1 MSDSEHVLPIDY
13 LSRLHDENYEFY
25 QSPKGRGALKDLQQ
39 TFPSPWL
46 YVAELVQNAVDAEA
60 DSISFRELEPGTLI
74 LEHNGKKFDQRDVEG
89 ICTKGVSSKGA
100 GTVGFM
106 GVGFKSVFRSFETVR
121 ISSGPWKFQLQ
132 AKITKGEEYGDRQ
145 RDWLG
150 AVLPHWAP
158 DLSPPSDGFKCRF
171 ELTGRLE
178 DLPPVANDFKAIFH
192 DSHTL
197 MALLALRGV
206 LEIDLFGIRWLL
218 WKENQK
224 KVGSRERF
232 LIEAMDERSGQ
243 VRQWLLFRN
252 AYTPSREA
260 VRRFLE
266 HRQINPTPEE
276 KEEVYAQAARER
288 LVEIFFPLDEEG
300 CPDLPSQGEAYA
312 LLPTKQAVPFGVNI
326 NADWLLTVTRTDFMD
341 LGEEVNAWQSEIRA
355 QIPGLVR
362 DYLDWLCSD
371 DGPQSMVWEKAFRIF
386 PKVVEQAGD
395 GTEISSLGRWL
406 LEDEFIDSL
415 KKLLR
420 EVSFLPDMGDEKGNF
435 NFLSPHEG
443 RLLPKELAKAFEDEE
458 KFFPWKLFPTTAV
471 STHILGG
478 RARNFLCAHGIIHEF
493 SAEELAEY
501 WGKDKIPAWYSEFS
515 DETKRLALFTF
526 LKALKSDVDDLSE
539 ITSFYYLP
547 TDTGSWTNQ
556 QGVVRFPAEW
566 GILVNEERLP
576 EMLFPFLGQGKSLL
590 DRQFD
595 AYVTKQFFN
604 FWDIK
609 IKISLVK
616 LDQAVERWWES
627 LPESEL
633 SEEQIDDIV
642 RFTCWVQE
650 KQATRRALVSHLL
663 AGTSAGELGLY
674 PISEVL
680 LEGPY
685 TGAFRKVFFPEL
697 PVVSDLYYQRNA
709 SDADWKGFLEGGMP
723 RPQGRFHL
731 QAKASTL
738 YKDEAE
744 KMVGATVPDTRVTWH
759 SEGWK
764 KFPEIRVTSN
774 GYTLVNFVFEE
785 TIFEKLTQQEDPE
798 FFRAFGYWLDENP
811 GQLREFVKQRI
822 LYIPYG
828 ASSITEIGLSN
839 YCQWVSQLNEVK
851 WVIAKDG
858 SGPYRPR
865 NILKR
870 NDPARPDEPVAD
882 LSPDLIKVLEQASI
896 LFESDVPQAIALKRL
911 QHEGPTANFEQ
922 IEELLQECI
931 EAVANEE
938 VSKADLEHALK
949 RIPLFP
955 RPGGGKFVDGSIRVP
970 GTRLVLKAGAAH
982 RSDLGWLCPVE
993 DYTEGSTERRIVN
1006 LVRYYL
1012 DIPSKT
1018 TWAHCMDFLEWAWSV
1033 GPEAETIRQTLP
1045 RAYSYIAEDLEL
1057 DVTGNERW
1065 EIIRRQARVFT
1076 LGRAWQSI
1084 TGEQPVYFDDISTD
1098 LRTEIVPRHQ
1108 LATAGH
1114 LGVKPTDDS
1123 LPDGVSLLDLP
1134 LLSSSYSLQAEPA
1147 EISQIPSGWADRF
1160 RQIESFLHDLQA
1172 KRANLP
1178 EEEESEEE
1186 ETQEEEVAFKFQR
1199 HSQIARKITCIA
1211 TGKTLNVIRSW
1222 AERNGNII
1230 KIAGS
1235 PREFAADLSLILCK
1249 AHGFSRR
1256 DDGWL
1261 TTQLAV
1267 LISLLD
1273 SAEFA
1278 ACLSTLRK
1286 RLGIQPKEEGAAAT
1300 EEGREQAS
1308 PEGSPA
1314 AESDDID
1321 DADMEDDFEDE
1332 EESDEDEPEEDG
1344 DESEDDEDE
1353 EKRRRRGSSGRSST
1367 PGNPPGGGPGRPE
1380 GADGKQRKGPPPGG
1394 GRSHTPQDRE
1404 SKIAWLKG
1412 QLDALKALG
1421 AKADIGDDDAD
1432 DQPGEA
1438 ASDVEYRNAV
1448 EAYERQQGR
1457 YPVVKDALQAGHD
1470 LDSYSVADGNKRL
1483 VRRIEVKGRNHAW
1496 EGDETVELSHTQFKH
1511 ALEKLEEEG
1520 VPLDDE
1526 FDYWVYIVEK
1536 QSDGSYRVL
1545 PVKNPALSSRKFE
1558 LRAGTWS
1565 HFVEREGIVDLA
1577 NETVKS
1583 VPKPSGRSILDLRSN
1598 LKPVEEAEDDQP

>member
-1 MSDSEHVLPIDY
+1 MYDSEHVLPTDY
-13 LSRLHDENYEFY
+13 LSQLHDENCEFY

-60 DSISFRELEPGTLI
+60 DCISFREPEPGTLI
-74 LEHNGKKFDQRDVEG
+74 LEHNGKAFDHRDVEG

-106 GVGFKSVFRSFETVR
+106 GVGFKAVFRSFETVR

-145 RDWLG
+145 RNWLG

-158 DLSPPSDGFKCRF
+158 DLSLPSDGFKCRF

-178 DLPPVANDFKAIFH
+178 DLPPVAHDFKEIFH

-206 LEIDLFGIRWLL
+206 LEIDLFGTRWLL
-218 WKENQK
+218 SEKTQK
-224 KVGSRERF
+224 KEGSRARF
-232 LIEAMDERSGQ
+232 LIEAMDEQSGQ

-266 HRQINPTPEE
+266 HRQINPTSEE
-276 KEEVYAQAARER
+276 KEKVYAEAASER
-288 LVEIFFPLDEEG
+288 LMEIFFPLDGEG

-312 LLPTKQAVPFGVNI
+312 LLPTKQVVPFGVHI

-341 LGEEVNAWQSEIRA
+341 LGEETNAWQSEIRA
-355 QIPGLVR
+355 QIPSLVR

-371 DGPQSMVWEKAFRIF
+371 DGPQSMEWKKAYRIF
-386 PKVVEQAGD
+386 PKVAEQPED
-395 GTEISSLGRWL
+395 GSQTSNLGRWL
-406 LEDEFIDSL
+406 LQDEFIDSL
-415 KKLLR
+415 KTVLN
-420 EVSFLPDMGDEKGNF
+420 EVSFLPDMGDEEGNF
-435 NFLSPHEG
+435 NFLSPQEG
-443 RLLPKELAKAFEDEE
+443 RLLPKALADAFEDQ
-458 KFFPWKLFPTTAV
+458 KQFSPWELFPVTAV
-471 STHILGG
+471 STHILGD
-478 RARNFLCAHGIIHEF
+478 RARNFLVTHGIIHEF

-501 WGKDKIPAWYSEFS
+501 WGKDKIPAWYAEFS
-515 DETKRLALFTF
+515 NDAKHLALFTF

-539 ITSFYYLP
+539 ITGFYYLP
-547 TDTGSWTNQ
+547 ADTGSWTNQ

-566 GILVNEERLP
+566 GILVNEERLS
-576 EMLFPFLGQGKSLL
+576 EMLLPFLGQGKSLL
-590 DRQFD
+590 DRQVD
-595 AYVTKQFFN
+595 AYVTNHFPK
-604 FWDIK
+604 FWDNRIK
-609 IKISLVK
+609 IDQVK
-616 LDQAVERWWES
+616 LDQSVDRWWQS
-627 LPESEL
+627 LPASNL
-633 SEEQIDDIV
+633 SDDRIDDIV

-663 AGTSAGELGLY
+663 AETSTGELGLY
-674 PISEVL
+674 QISNVL

-685 TGAFRKVFFPEL
+685 TGAFRKVFFPDL
-697 PVVSDLYYQRNA
+697 PVVSDLYYQN
-709 SDADWKGFLEGGMP
+709 SSSEADWKGFLEGTMP

-731 QAKASTL
+731 QATKSTL
-738 YKDEAE
+738 CTDDAE
-744 KMVGATVPDTRVTWH
+744 KMAGAAVPDTRVTWH
-759 SEGWK
+759 SEAWK
-764 KFPEIRVTSN
+764 KFPEIRVTSS

-785 TIFEKLTQQEDPE
+785 ALFDQLIQQKDPE
-798 FFRAFGYWLDENP
+798 FYRAFGYWLDENP
-811 GQLREFVKQRI
+811 AQLREFVKQRI

-828 ASSITEIGLSN
+828 ASSITEIGLQA
-839 YCQWVSQLNEVK
+839 YCQWVNQLNEIK

-865 NILKR
+865 DILKR
-870 NDPARPDEPVAD
+870 NDPARPEMPVAD
-882 LSPDLIKVLEQASI
+882 LSPDLIKILEQANI
-896 LFESDVPQAIALKRL
+896 LFESDVPQAGALKRL
-911 QHEGPTANFEQ
+911 QFEGPKASFEQ

-931 EAVANEE
+931 EAVGKGEM
-938 VSKADLEHALK
+938 SKADLEHAL
-949 RIPLFP
+949 RRTPLFP
-955 RPGGGKFVDGSIRVP
+955 RPGGWKFVDGSIRVS
-970 GTRLVLKAGAAH
+970 GNRLVLKAGAAH

-993 DYTEGSTERRIVN
+993 DYTEGSTERRIIN
-1006 LVRYYL
+1006 LVRAYL
-1012 DIPSKT
+1012 EIPAKT
-1018 TWAHCMDFLEWAWSV
+1018 TWAHCMDFLEWVWSV
-1033 GPEAETIRQTLP
+1033 GPDAEAIRQTLP

-1057 DVTGNERW
+1057 DSTGNERW

-1084 TGEQPVYFDDISTD
+1084 SGKQPVYFDDISTN
-1098 LRTEIVPRHQ
+1098 LRAEIVPRHQ

-1123 LPDGVSLLDLP
+1123 LPDGVGLLNLP

-1147 EISQIPSGWADRF
+1147 EISQISSGWADRF

-1172 KRANLP
+1172 KRADLP
-1178 EEEESEEE
+1178 EEEENEEE
-1186 ETQEEEVAFKFQR
+1186 ETQEEEVAFKFQL
-1199 HSQIARKITCIA
+1199 HSQIARKINCIA
-1211 TGKTLNVIRSW
+1211 TGKVLNVVRSW
-1222 AERNGNII
+1222 AERDGNVI

-1256 DDGWL
+1256 DDV

-1273 SAEFA
+1273 SAEFT

-1286 RLGIQPKEEGAAAT
+1286 RLGIQPKEEIAAAT
-1300 EEGREQAS
+1300 EKGREQAS
-1308 PEGSPA
+1308 PGGSPA
-1314 AESDDID
+1314 AEPDTDDE
-1321 DADMEDDFEDE
+1321 DMEDDFEDD
-1332 EESDEDEPEEDG
+1332 EESNEDEPEEDE
-1344 DESEDDEDE
+1344 DENDEDE
-1353 EKRRRRGSSGRSST
+1353 EKRRRRGSSGRSTSS
-1367 PGNPPGGGPGRPE
+1367 GNPPGGGPDSPE
-1380 GADGKQRKGPPPGG
+1380 GSDGKQRKGTPPGG

-1404 SKIAWLKG
+1404 RKLEWLMG
-1412 QLDALKALG
+1412 QLNALKALG
-1421 AKADIGDDDAD
+1421 VKADIEDDDTD
-1432 DQPGEA
+1432 DQVGET
-1438 ASDVEYRNAV
+1438 ASDVEYREAV
-1448 EAYERQQGR
+1448 EAYERQRGR
-1457 YPVVKDALQAGHD
+1457 YPVTKDGLQPGHD
-1470 LDSYSVADGNKRL
+1470 LDSFSSPDGTRDRRL

-1558 LRAGTWS
+1558 LRAGTWN

-1577 NETVKS
+1577 NKTVKS
-1583 VPKPSGRSILDLRSN
+1583 VPKPGGRSILDLRSN
-1598 LKPVEEAEDDQP
+1598 LNPVEEAEDDQP